1 MRTNIGT
8 KGKIL
13 FEIFLFFVCYKF
25 SFFFLKKE
33 KTYTTPPPYGA
44 VVQAP
49 LFQVKSGVTNQW
61 QLAPLYH
68 PKAAY
73 DERGFVGGLALQEA
87 SEEEDSIG
95 EEIQN
100 GN

>member
-1 MRTNIGT
+1 MRKNIGT
-8 KGKIL
+8 KGKLL

-25 SFFFLKKE
+25 SFFFFKKE
-33 KTYTTPPPYGA
+33 KTYTMPPPYGA
-44 VVQAP
+44 VQC
-49 LFQVKSGVTNQW
+49 KW
-61 QLAPLYH
+61 QLAPLHH

-95 EEIQN
+95 EEFQNEIQEKWKL
-100 GN
+100 